1 MGAKVPEPA
10 PALVRVLEVRVRVL
24 EAQVQQTPKTSEHMA
39 MR

>member
-1 MGAKVPEPA
+1 MVAKVA
-10 PALVRVLEVRVRVL
+10 VAMAVQVRVL